1 MPPINDHPLRL
12 QLANELHARPFPSV
26 PTPHQ
31 AVHLAMMPVDDP
43 ANRDREADHAHLVAL
58 LAHYGAPPPPPEAKH
73 YFGEIGRARLKW
85 ESHTEFVTYTAFL
98 PGAGARPFD
107 PAAFDVFPADW
118 LAGAPG
124 KRVTSLI
131 IRVGEKRELEDI
143 DQAISDWFVGDS
155 VAVSSVVDGGALL
168 AGDFRID
175 NAGHMRFALLQDG
188 SVGDRRIGRLVQRVC
203 DIETYKAMSML
214 GFERVRELTGK
225 MTPIETQLAESIGR
239 MNDRSAQPAEILQ
252 GLLAIA
258 AELEQLA
265 AGTGFRFGATH
276 AYRAIVDQRIKVL
289 REKRN
294 EGRQTFAEFMMRRF
308 EPAMRTVQASERQLA
323 ALNERAVRAAELL
336 RTQVDVERSAQ
347 NQALLASMDR
357 RADLQLRLQNTV
369 EKISVV
375 AISYY
380 AVNLAAYLLLPFAD
394 SVGLSKTL
402 LLAAL
407 VAPIGA
413 LVWLGVRRV
422 RHRAVRGTDEEDPA
436 NGP

>member
-1 MPPINDHPLRL
+1 MLGLER
-12 QLANELHARPFPSV
+12 ARDL
-26 PTPHQ
+26 T
-31 AVHLAMMPVDDP
+31 
-43 ANRDREADHAHLVAL
+43 
-58 LAHYGAPPPPPEAKH
+58 
-73 YFGEIGRARLKW
+73 ARLKPI
-85 ESHTEFVTYTAFL
+85 ERS
-98 PGAGARPFD
+98 
-107 PAAFDVFPADW
+107 
-118 LAGAPG
+118 LAGA
-124 KRVTSLI
+124 V
-131 IRVGEKRELEDI
+131 
-143 DQAISDWFVGDS
+143 
-155 VAVSSVVDGGALL
+155 
-168 AGDFRID
+168 
-175 NAGHMRFALLQDG
+175 
-188 SVGDRRIGRLVQRVC
+188 
-203 DIETYKAMSML
+203 
-214 GFERVRELTGK
+214 
-225 MTPIETQLAESIGR
+225 GR
-239 MNDRSAQPAEILQ
+239 MNERPARPAEIL
-252 GLLAIA
+252 GELLATA

-265 AGTGFRFGATH
+265 THSSFRFGATH

-394 SVGLSKTL
+394 SVGVSKTV

-407 VAPIGA
+407 VAPVGA

-422 RHRAVRGTDEEDPA
+422 RHQAVRGTGEEDPA